1 MPPLPRAL
9 GDEEENMNL
18 DRRAAG
24 RTWPAASGWTSLP
37 FRGTVCAS
45 VAHLDIGAMDDK
57 VTKVS
62 SLEDL
67 LEAVQGGSRAA
78 LKRLYELESGRL
90 YGIALRIAR
99 RPEIASDALQDAF
112 VQVWQNAA
120 KFTAERGAAAAW
132 LASIVRYRTLD
143 AVRKAGREVL
153 SDDPTLGDRIDEPD
167 ILDRLDDARLEGD
180 LKRCLDALDDKQRR
194 CIMLAFVDG
203 FSHSEIAARLA
214 APLGSVKSWV
224 RRGLHSLRSCLEP

>member
-1 MPPLPRAL
+1 MKRDPRAV
-9 GDEEENMNL
+9 
-18 DRRAAG
+18 A
-24 RTWPAASGWTSLP
+24 RTWPPASGWTSPP

-45 VAHLDIGAMDDK
+45 GACLDIGAMDDK
-57 VTKVS
+57 ITKVS

-78 LKRLYELESGRL
+78 LKRLYELESRRL

-99 RPEIASDALQDAF
+99 RPEVASDALQDAF
-112 VQVWQNAA
+112 IQVWQNAA
-120 KFTAERGAAAAW
+120 KFTVERGAAAAW

-143 AVRKAGREVL
+143 AVRKAGREIL
-153 SDDPTLGDRIDEPD
+153 SDHPTLGDQVDEPD
-167 ILDRLDDARLEGD
+167 VLERLDGARLEGD

-194 CIMLAFVDG
+194 CIVLAFVDG
-203 FSHSEIAARLA
+203 FSHAEIAARLP

-224 RRGLHSLRSCLEP
+224 RRGLLSLRSCLEP